1 MTENRFKFQNVDE
14 SCIIKIFKELKPKS
28 STDHEG
34 MSVKILK
41 NVSTKLASPL
51 AIIVNQSL
59 NSGIVPQALKV
70 SKVNPVFKKNDNT
83 LCDNYRPI
91 ALLPTIS
98 KILEKI
104 VHKQLITYLINSKLL
119 FNSQHGFR
127 QNHST
132 GTATI
137 EFNDNIL
144 KHLDNNETPV
154 SIFLDL
160 TKAFDTLNHDIL
172 LYKLSCYG
180 IHNTALDWFNSY
192 LSQRY
197 QYVEYLNCHS
207 SKLPITTGVPQGSIL
222 GPLLFNIYI
231 NDINKASTVF
241 DFELYADDTTLT
253 CTLERLSPLLTRET
267 NFSDIVNKELH
278 NIFIW
283 LSVNKLSLNASKTKY
298 ILFHLPQKYAS
309 RLEPLK
315 LIIDGLQLSRTK
327 EFDYLGTVI
336 SETLSWK
343 PQINK
348 ICNKLAKT
356 IGILKRLKNTIPQY
370 SLLLLYNSLFLSTI
384 NYSTLVWG
392 LAASERITKLQKKA
406 VRLICREKYNAH
418 TDTLFKKLN
427 ILKFNDIVKQ
437 RSFAILF

>member
-1 MTENRFKFQNVDE
+1 MK
-14 SCIIKIFKELKPKS
+14 LKPKS

-70 SKVNPVFKKNDNT
+70 SKVTPVFKKNDNT

-119 FNSQHGFR
+119 FNSQHGLR

-132 GTATI
+132 ETATL
-137 EFNDNIL
+137 EFIDKIL

-197 QYVEYLNCHS
+197 QYVEY
-207 SKLPITTGVPQGSIL
+207 
-222 GPLLFNIYI
+222 
-231 NDINKASTVF
+231 
-241 DFELYADDTTLT
+241 
-253 CTLERLSPLLTRET
+253 
-267 NFSDIVNKELH
+267 
-278 NIFIW
+278 
-283 LSVNKLSLNASKTKY
+283 
-298 ILFHLPQKYAS
+298 
-309 RLEPLK
+309 
-315 LIIDGLQLSRTK
+315 
-327 EFDYLGTVI
+327 
-336 SETLSWK
+336 
-343 PQINK
+343 
-348 ICNKLAKT
+348 
-356 IGILKRLKNTIPQY
+356 
-370 SLLLLYNSLFLSTI
+370 
-384 NYSTLVWG
+384 
-392 LAASERITKLQKKA
+392 
-406 VRLICREKYNAH
+406 
-418 TDTLFKKLN
+418 
-427 ILKFNDIVKQ
+427 
-437 RSFAILF
+437 